1 MIAPI
6 RIVLAA
12 SLVLA
17 SPIASRAQ
25 PAPLDPA
32 LSVPTTKLLA
42 IGSFTAKATPEA
54 WEPLIPAEMRQTTQ
68 LYLAGKL
75 DQWYVKQDQSGVV
88 FILNV
93 TDPADAKAMLDPLPL
108 GRAGFMTFQFIPLGP
123 LSPMRTLLGGA
134 PP

>member
-1 MIAPI
+1 MIAPK
-6 RIVLAA
+6 RIALAA
-12 SLVLA
+12 SFVLA
-17 SPIASRAQ
+17 GSIASRAQ

-42 IGSFTAKATPEA
+42 IGSFTPKAAPEA
-54 WEPLIPAEMRQTTQ
+54 WKPLIPAEMRQTAQ

-75 DQWYVKQDQSGVV
+75 DQLYVKQDQSGVV

-134 PP
+134 HP